1 MSFKTTCKPAAA
13 ATWAI
18 PPPIWPAPITIILLI
33 ALLVVLLPLLVI
45 TALLVKLDS
54 RGPAFFRQER
64 VGRNGRHFAML
75 KLRTMRDDG
84 GEAVF
89 VEHLRQLEE
98 AATASQTN
106 VLRIDDDPRVTRLG
120 KHLRAM
126 SLDELPNLWNVVRG
140 SMSLVGPRP
149 LVPAEAELIGLDH
162 PRFAVKPGVTG
173 LAQVSGRDEIS
184 LDERSKL
191 DAEYA
196 ASRSL
201 RQDLA
206 ILRRTIVTVLRRR
219 GG

>member
-1 MSFKTTCKPAAA
+1 MPANP
-13 ATWAI
+13 TPEREFTGWHMAI
-18 PPPIWPAPITIILLI
+18 TMI
-33 ALLVVLLPLLVI
+33 
-45 TALLVKLDS
+45 
-54 RGPAFFRQER
+54 AFFG
-64 VGRNGRHFAML
+64 VIISVNLTMAILASSTWTGLIVKNGY
-75 KLRTMRDDG
+75 
-84 GEAVF
+84 V
-89 VEHLRQLEE
+89 
-98 AATASQTN
+98 ASQ
-106 VLRIDDDPRVTRLG
+106 DRVTRLG

-184 LDERSKL
+184 LDERSEL

-201 RQDLA
+201 QRDLA
-206 ILRRTIVTVLRRR
+206 ILRRTVVTVLRRR